1 MGISVPR
8 PKLLWDVHGKARKSL
23 SLPITIRQSLS
34 LGTCFC
40 WSRQAVSPAS
50 GLFVYVSFL
59 FLCLLK
65 KTELSA
71 LVRLCCVTDGLS
83 TSGLHFFIF
92 TFFKKKN
99 LIQTWAKWADLWK
112 QRRAKWKR
120 KFMFFVETRCCVNA
134 LQESLGCLGFWVT
147 ARDSEQLC
155 FLSIS
160 KRICFVY
167 REKSPKREA
176 GAET

>member
-8 PKLLWDVHGKARKSL
+8 TKLLWDVHGKARKSL

-65 KTELSA
+65 GTELSA
-71 LVRLCCVTDGLS
+71 LVRPGCVTDGLS
-83 TSGLHFFIF
+83 TSDLHFLFLL
-92 TFFKKKN
+92 FFFLKEGSYPNTSEMGRFMKAKKSK
-99 LIQTWAKWADLWK
+99 
-112 QRRAKWKR
+112 
-120 KFMFFVETRCCVNA
+120 VEKEVYVFC
-134 LQESLGCLGFWVT
+134 
-147 ARDSEQLC
+147 RDSLLC
-155 FLSIS
+155 KCTERIS
-160 KRICFVY
+160 WLFGLLHN
-167 REKSPKREA
+167 S
-176 GAET
+176 